1 MAKKRK
7 KKSRVGRLVILF
19 FLIGGVAFFLLLF
32 RKEMVRRV
40 EPLLERVEVIKE
52 KKEVVLYFSSPEGEY
67 LVGEKRKILKKKEL
81 REEARELLSELIK
94 GPSGG
99 LIPTLPPRTKCLNVL
114 VNEKG
119 LAKVNFNQS
128 LIKDHPGGS
137 SAEILTAYSIVH
149 SLTQNYPEIKKVQIL
164 VNGRPIETLSGH
176 LSLKN
181 PLSPNPNLIRKPD

>member
-1 MAKKRK
+1 MAKRRK
-7 KKSRVGRLVILF
+7 KKSWVGRLVILL
-19 FLIGGVAFFLLLF
+19 FLIGGVVFFSFLF
-32 RKEMVRRV
+32 RKEIIRRV
-40 EPLLERVEVIKE
+40 EPLMERVEVVKE
-52 KKEVVLYFSSPEGEY
+52 KKEVVLYFSNPEGEY

-81 REEARELLSELIK
+81 REEARELLGELIK
-94 GPSGG
+94 GPSGK

-164 VNGRPIETLSGH
+164 VDGRPIETLSGH

-181 PLSPNPNLIRKPD
+181 PLSPNPSLIRKP

>member
-1 MAKKRK
+1 M
-7 KKSRVGRLVILF
+7 ILF
-19 FLIGGVAFFLLLF
+19 FLIGALAFFSFLF
-32 RKEMVRRV
+32 RKEIIRRV
-40 EPLLERVEVIKE
+40 EPLFERVDVVKE
-52 KKEVVLYFSSPEGEY
+52 KKEVILYFSNPEGDY
-67 LVGEKRKILKKKEL
+67 LVGERRKILKKKDL
-81 REEARELLSELIK
+81 REEAKELLSELIK
-94 GPSGG
+94 GPSGE
-99 LIPTLPPRTKCLNVL
+99 LIPTLPPGTKCLNVL

-119 LAKVNFNQS
+119 LAKVNFSQS

-181 PLSPNPNLIRKPD
+181 PLSPNPNLIRKP